1 MNPPKDGSPRKLAV
15 SPNEAFMQ
23 FPNGPFVT
31 EDYSQPRARRDKHD
45 LTDLQQVLVF
55 LAELDRLS
63 VIARKRQ

>member
-1 MNPPKDGSPRKLAV
+1 
-15 SPNEAFMQ
+15 MQ